1 MPHARRIT
9 ALVVNLLLVHVMWV
23 GSGFACSMPAMD
35 HGSSAM
41 PGMAAM
47 DTSGTAMANMDMSAA
62 NEPSSDA
69 PDHEPCKLPWAP
81 DGCRSMTPCAPLAM
95 ASLPQ
100 ALQSSDDTPL
110 AIASQ
115 LALTPPSQVRA
126 PELPPPRA

>member
-9 ALVVNLLLVHVMWV
+9 ALVVNLLLGHVMWV

-35 HGSSAM
+35 HGSTAT

-47 DTSGTAMANMDMSAA
+47 EMSGNAMAGMDMSG
-62 NEPSSDA
+62 EHPSDA

-100 ALQSSDDTPL
+100 ALQMADDTPL

-115 LALTPPSQVRA
+115 RALTPPSQVRA